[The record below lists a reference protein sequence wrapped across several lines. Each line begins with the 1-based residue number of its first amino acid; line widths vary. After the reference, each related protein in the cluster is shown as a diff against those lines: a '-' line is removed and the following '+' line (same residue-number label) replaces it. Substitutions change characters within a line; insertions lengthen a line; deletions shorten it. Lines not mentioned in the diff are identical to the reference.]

1 MKRGRND
8 TTRTPHHRNAPGVD
22 PNDGTIIDAEAYD
35 TAAAERGNRGDYFTE
50 QETPH
55 PAEVSQFDD
64 EYSEGANLH
73 DSDVRLPILEL
84 IQAQTLEKGGGKPAQ
99 FLRKDTGDL
108 YDVMK
113 VIPLAVQKTR
123 TKWQPIF
130 KRGEGPTCYSAN
142 ALSTTITV
150 RDHIEKGCVSCAKRY
165 DGATDDILDT
175 LKRCDRTC
183 PHFTASP
190 WDDKRADDYCS
201 PGYASLLYDV
211 TETDGEV
218 LVEDED
224 GNEYGGEVVMLRTS
238 GVNSKHTPDFVGL
251 TNRIGR
257 GGKMVAR
264 PKNLRQRVFNMSA
277 EEKPT
282 DSGTA
287 AELILIPGAQ
297 TDLDFVKALWA
308 EGKERYNLALRQEPE
323 TEGQN
328 ALGAGGFVGSGS
340 EGSRTSLHPERAR
353 RSASS
358 PEH

>member
-1 MKRGRND
+1 
-8 TTRTPHHRNAPGVD
+8 
-22 PNDGTIIDAEAYD
+22 
-35 TAAAERGNRGDYFTE
+35 
-50 QETPH
+50 
-55 PAEVSQFDD
+55 
-64 EYSEGANLH
+64 
-73 DSDVRLPILEL
+73 
-84 IQAQTLEKGGGKPAQ
+84 
-99 FLRKDTGDL
+99 
-108 YDVMK
+108 MK

-218 LVEDED
+218 LVEGED

-297 TDLDFVKALWA
+297 TDLEFVKALWA

-323 TEGQN
+323 IEGQN
-328 ALGAGGFVGSGS
+328 ALGAGGFVGSLPRDPELRYTPYGKAVCEFALS
-340 EGSRTSLHPERAR
+340 TEGGTYYFVRVWEEAAEWCNEDLSKGMQVRIEGSVKVEEFDTKDGPQSRPVLTATSVEVLE
-353 RSASS
+353 
-358 PEH
+358 